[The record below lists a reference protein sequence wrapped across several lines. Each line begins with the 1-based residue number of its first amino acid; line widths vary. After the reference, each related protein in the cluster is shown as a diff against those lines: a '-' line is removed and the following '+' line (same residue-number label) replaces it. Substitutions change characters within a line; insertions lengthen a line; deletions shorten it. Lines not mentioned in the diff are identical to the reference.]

1 MTARIID
8 GKAVA
13 HEVRAEC
20 KTRVEALKARGV
32 TPGLAVVMVGDN
44 QASKVYVR
52 NKVKA
57 CAEVGLYSDE
67 HLFPATASQ
76 DAVVAK
82 IRELNEDPRIHG
94 ILVQLPLPQHFHLRE
109 VLGAIAVD
117 KDVDGFQLYNVGGL
131 VVGDNTI
138 FPPCTPYGVVKLLD
152 AAGIPIAGRDA
163 VVVGRSVIVGKPM
176 ALMLLERGATVTF
189 CHSQTRD
196 LAAHTQR
203 ADILVTAVG
212 RPGLISAAM
221 IKPGAA
227 VIDVGINRLPSGKV
241 AGDVDFESVKTKAA
255 YITPVPGG
263 VGPMT
268 VTMLIANTVHA
279 AERRIASEPAGLH
292 VAP

>member
-1 MTARIID
+1 MAAIVID
-8 GKAVA
+8 GVA
-13 HEVRAEC
+13 IAKLIRTELKQHVHALR
-20 KTRVEALKARGV
+20 TRGIQ
-32 TPGLAVVMVGDN
+32 PGLAVVLLGEN
-44 QASKVYVR
+44 QASQLYTRAKVG
-52 NKVKA
+52 A
-57 CAEVGLYSDE
+57 CHEVGVYSEVHQLPADSDE
-67 HLFPATASQ
+67 SAAL
-76 DAVVAK
+76 DL
-82 IRELNEDPRIHG
+82 IRRLNRDPRIHG
-94 ILVQLPLPQHFHLRE
+94 ILVQLPLPPQLDAGHILE
-109 VLGAIAVD
+109 EISAD
-117 KDVDGFQLYNVGGL
+117 KDVDGFHVHNMGKLLAGASVY
-131 VVGDNTI
+131 
-138 FPPCTPYGVVKLLD
+138 PPCTPYGVVKLLD

-163 VVVGRSVIVGKPM
+163 VVIGRSVIVGKPM

-212 RPGLISAAM
+212 RPGLIAAAM

-241 AGDVDFESVKTKAA
+241 AGDVDFESVRAKAA

-268 VTMLIANTVHA
+268 VTMLIANTVRA
-279 AERRIASEPAGLH
+279 AERRIAGERAGLH

>member
-1 MTARIID
+1 MAAIVID
-8 GKAVA
+8 GVA
-13 HEVRAEC
+13 IAKLIRTELKQHVQALR
-20 KTRVEALKARGV
+20 TRGIQ
-32 TPGLAVVMVGDN
+32 PGLAVVLLGEN
-44 QASKVYVR
+44 QASQLYTRAKVG
-52 NKVKA
+52 A
-57 CAEVGLYSDE
+57 CRDVGVYSEVHQLPADSDE
-67 HLFPATASQ
+67 SAAL
-76 DAVVAK
+76 DL
-82 IRELNEDPRIHG
+82 IRRLNRDPRIHG
-94 ILVQLPLPQHFHLRE
+94 ILVQLPLPPQLDDGRILEE
-109 VLGAIAVD
+109 VSAD
-117 KDVDGFQLYNVGGL
+117 KDVDGFHVHNMGKLLAGASVY
-131 VVGDNTI
+131 
-138 FPPCTPYGVVKLLD
+138 PPCTPYGVVKLLD

>member
-1 MTARIID
+1 MAAIVID
-8 GKAVA
+8 GVA
-13 HEVRAEC
+13 IAKLIRTELKQHVQALR
-20 KTRVEALKARGV
+20 TRGIQ
-32 TPGLAVVMVGDN
+32 PGLAVVLLGEN
-44 QASKVYVR
+44 QASQLYTRAKVG
-52 NKVKA
+52 A
-57 CAEVGLYSDE
+57 CRDVGVYSEVHQLPADSDE
-67 HLFPATASQ
+67 SAAL
-76 DAVVAK
+76 DL
-82 IRELNEDPRIHG
+82 IRRLNRDPRIHG
-94 ILVQLPLPQHFHLRE
+94 ILVQLPLPPQLDDGRILEE
-109 VLGAIAVD
+109 VSAD
-117 KDVDGFQLYNVGGL
+117 KDVDGFHVHNMGKLLAGASVY
-131 VVGDNTI
+131 
-138 FPPCTPYGVVKLLD
+138 PPCTPYGVVKLLD

-196 LAAHTQR
+196 LASHTQR